1 MPRWPKVLISCDSLV
16 RWHENAT
23 LPRPVSTLKWFC
35 IALVN
40 SQMDKCN
47 TQLQNN
53 NCTSQVK
60 SSLFTEN
67 LWSRGINIWPI
78 LTALPTCCRASL
90 NDTVIPTKILF
101 DRCKSLTS
109 TNINIGTNYNIT
121 TDNMYGHSPM
131 EKRKYCS
138 RVN

>member
-1 MPRWPKVLISCDSLV
+1 MVKDRSKRLTSVKWECF
-16 RWHENAT
+16 

-35 IALVN
+35 IAPVN

-60 SSLFTEN
+60 SSWFTEN

-78 LTALPTCCRASL
+78 LTALSTSCRARL

-121 TDNMYGHSPM
+121 TDSMNEHSPM
-131 EKRKYCS
+131 KKRKYCS
-138 RVN
+138 RVI